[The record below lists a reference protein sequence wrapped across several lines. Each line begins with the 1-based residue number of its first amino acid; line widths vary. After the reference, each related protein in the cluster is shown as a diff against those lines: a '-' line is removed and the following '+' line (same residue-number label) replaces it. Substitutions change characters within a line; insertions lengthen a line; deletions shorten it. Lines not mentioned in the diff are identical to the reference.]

1 MRCIWG
7 GGGSKPSRDMWLAQL
22 ERDRERV
29 RNAAILKTPAHRIEE
44 DLRRVVEV
52 RALSDGNVVLMRMG
66 RDEFERCL
74 GEYRH
79 LPWTILEARIVGGAA
94 RAGIEGGS
102 AR

>member
-1 MRCIWG
+1 MRAMAG
-7 GGGSKPSRDMWLAQL
+7 VGSKPGRDMWLAQL
-22 ERDRERV
+22 ERDRERA
-29 RNAAILKTPAHRIEE
+29 RHAAPLKTPAHRIEE

-79 LPWTILEARIVGGAA
+79 LPWRILEARIVGGAGTVPAGAWA
-94 RAGIEGGS
+94 RGK
-102 AR
+102 